1 MRAFPAI
8 LGALGACLALGT
20 AAGAFAA
27 AGAASNTTGGDRG
40 RAHAR
45 QEPFQ
50 KRPFPMQY
58 DGRWI
63 GDAVAYGPHRDG
75 QRPNGPSPSVAE
87 LRQDLDLMVKR
98 WHLLRLYGS
107 AEYAEDIL
115 KVIRAEHLDMK
126 VMLGI
131 SLAAEDR
138 RDSSG
143 AVLET
148 FARTR
153 EANRREVEAGLRLA
167 DGFPEIV
174 KALCVGNETQ
184 IFWSGNRVPTERL
197 IEIVRE
203 VRARSGVPITVSD
216 DFNYWNKPESR
227 VVARE
232 IDFISSHHHPL
243 WNGSQVQDAMAWV
256 RKTFSDVQAVHP
268 GDLVLISETGWAT
281 QRLDTGDQGKYM
293 KGRVGEDE
301 QAVFCDSLGAW
312 LRVSRVPTF
321 TFEAFDENW
330 KGSDPPG
337 EVEKHWGL
345 YRADRTPKKA
355 LSVGK

>member
-1 MRAFPAI
+1 MRALPAI
-8 LGALGACLALGT
+8 LGALGVSFALSA
-20 AAGAFAA
+20 AAGAFASADSPRHPA
-27 AGAASNTTGGDRG
+27 APDTARTYL
-40 RAHAR
+40 R
-45 QEPFQ
+45 QEPFRN
-50 KRPFPMQY
+50 RPFAVEVE
-58 DGRWI
+58 GRWI

-75 QRPNGPSPSVAE
+75 QRPNGASPGRAE
-87 LRQDLDLMVKR
+87 LRQDLKLMVKR

-107 AEYAEDIL
+107 AEVAEDIL
-115 KVIRAEHLDMK
+115 WVIRREHLDME

-131 SLAAEDR
+131 SLTAEDR

-143 AVLET
+143 TILET
-148 FARTR
+148 FADAKQ
-153 EANRREVEAGLRLA
+153 ANRREVEAGLRLA
-167 DGFPEIV
+167 GGYPEIV

-184 IFWSGNRVPTERL
+184 IFWSGNRLAPERL

-203 VRARSGVPITVSD
+203 VRARSRAPVTVSD

-243 WNGSQVQDAMAWV
+243 WNGVQVDSALIWI
-256 RKTFSDVQAVHP
+256 RKTLSDVQAMHP
-268 GDLVLISETGWAT
+268 GEPVVVGETGWAT

-312 LRVSRVPTF
+312 LRAARVPTF